1 MDFLEQ
7 FLETVLAEKNV
18 SANSLLAYKRDLKD
32 FSDFLKSIQLQSSL
46 AVTTKDIDSFIQHL
60 LSKNLSFRSIA
71 RKISTLRQY
80 YLFLLTEN
88 AVQADL
94 VTNIEVPRYST
105 KLPKILSIKEIKML
119 IDYCFK
125 DTTAEGI
132 RTLAMICLLYS
143 TGLRVSELV
152 SVKITDLK
160 FDHNT
165 GKIKNHFVILGKGN
179 KERLVIMNDLT
190 GDVISKYLP
199 YRDFFSP
206 LKNAKNSVYL
216 FPSKAK
222 QGYMTRQ
229 NFAILLKNAAIN
241 AGLSP
246 DNVSPHIL
254 RHSFASH
261 LLEGGADLKVIQEL
275 LGHVDI
281 SSTQIYTHV
290 QPERLK
296 HVIEKY
302 HPASLKK
309 Y

>member
-7 FLETVLAEKNV
+7 FFETMVAEKNV
-18 SANSLLAYKRDLKD
+18 SANSLLAYKRDLQD
-32 FSDFLKSIQLQSSL
+32 FNDFLKYKQLKNAL
-46 AVTTKDIDSFIQHL
+46 VVTAKDVDSFIYYL
-60 LSKNLSFRSIA
+60 LDKDLSFRSIA
-71 RKISTLRQY
+71 RKISTLKQY
-80 YLFLLTEN
+80 YLFLLTESII
-88 AVQADL
+88 Q
-94 VTNIEVPRYST
+94 TEFITSIEVPRYKSG
-105 KLPKILSIKEIKML
+105 LPQILSIKEIKTL
-119 IDYCFK
+119 IDSCLK

-132 RTLAMICLLYS
+132 RILAMICLLYS

-152 SVKITDLK
+152 SIKITDLK
-160 FDHNT
+160 FDYSS
-165 GKIKNHFVILGKGN
+165 GKIKNHFTILGKGN
-179 KERLVIMNDLT
+179 KERLVVMNNFT
-190 GDVISKYLP
+190 SEIVFRYLP

-206 LKNAKNSVYL
+206 FKNAKNSVYL
-216 FPSKAK
+216 FLSKAK

-229 NFAILLKNAAIN
+229 NFAILLKQAAVN

-246 DNVSPHIL
+246 DSVSPHIL

-290 QPERLK
+290 QPKRLK

-302 HPASLKK
+302 HPAGLNKH
-309 Y
+309 